1 MAQQENRPDVS
12 GENEE
17 YGAAGHETGARD
29 ASAMGTAGVYA
40 APVNE
45 EADEENLNKE

>member
-1 MAQQENRPDVS
+1 MAEQENRPDVG

-29 ASAMGTAGVYA
+29 ASPMGTAGVYA

-45 EADEENLNKE
+45 DEDRENLNKE

>member
-1 MAQQENRPDVS
+1 MAEQENRPDVS

-45 EADEENLNKE
+45 EADEENLNKS

>member
-1 MAQQENRPDVS
+1 MAEQENRPDVS

-29 ASAMGTAGVYA
+29 ASPMGTAGVYA
-40 APVNE
+40 TPVNE
-45 EADEENLNKE
+45 EADEENLNKS

>member
-1 MAQQENRPDVS
+1 MTQEENRPDVS

-17 YGAAGHETGARD
+17 YGSAGHETGARD

-40 APVNE
+40 APVDE
-45 EADEENLNKE
+45 DADQENLNKE

>member
-1 MAQQENRPDVS
+1 MAQQENQPDVS
-12 GENEE
+12 GDNEE

-40 APVNE
+40 APVDE
-45 EADEENLNKE
+45 EADRENLNKE

>member
-17 YGAAGHETGARD
+17 YGAAGHETGAKD
-29 ASAMGTAGVYA
+29 ASPMGTAGVYA
-40 APVNE
+40 APVHE
-45 EADEENLNKE
+45 DEDGENLNNE